1 MSTAS
6 SSRRTLALPLIAG
19 LALLG
24 LGGCSPA
31 SVDAGQVGIKTQ
43 WGAVQPDV
51 YPEGLYVTWVGQ
63 HIVPIDARVQKKE
76 VSASASSKDLQVV
89 SAVIALNYR
98 IDPANASK
106 LYQSVGD
113 LTQVEANIID
123 PVLMEAVK
131 TATAQYNAEEL
142 ITERRQ
148 VKDAITAYVKER
160 LEQSYLLVTDLS
172 IVNFTFDAKYQ
183 DAIEAK
189 QVAEQQAL
197 AAGNDLKR
205 IEVEAKQA
213 EASAQGR
220 ANAMLIE
227 ARAEAERQALL
238 RATITPELVEWEAIH
253 KWDGSMPVVL
263 GQGGAFVDVAA
274 IANAKKK

>member
-1 MSTAS
+1 MNFKNLILAVIAAIGATA
-6 SSRRTLALPLIAG
+6 
-19 LALLG
+19 
-24 LGGCSPA
+24 CSPA
-31 SVDAGQVGIKTQ
+31 SVDAGQVGVKTQ

-51 YPEGLYVTWVGQ
+51 YQEGLYITWVGQ
-63 HIVPIDARVQKKE
+63 DIVSLDARVQKKE

-89 SAVIALNYR
+89 STAIALNYR
-98 IDPANASK
+98 IDTANAPK

-113 LTQVEANIID
+113 LAQVEANIID

-148 VKDAITAYVKER
+148 VKDAITNYVKER
-160 LEQSYLLVTDLS
+160 LEQSYLVVTDLS

-227 ARAEAERQALL
+227 ARSEAERQELL
-238 RATITPELVEWEAIH
+238 RSTMTPELVQWEAIQ
-253 KWDGSMPVVL
+253 KWNGAMPTVM
-263 GQGGAFVDVAA
+263 GEG
-274 IANAKKK
+274 ANAIIDFRAITGAAK